1 MTNNI
6 NVAVVAVSTKKEQG
20 WIKCQTLGGKS
31 WNDLGMHFDKVK
43 FSDIFETAGIFE
55 IEYSSV
61 TSIETGYTSYLVE
74 NATLI
79 KSFTSILK
87 G

>member
-1 MTNNI
+1 MTNKI
-6 NVAVVAVSTKKEQG
+6 NVAVVAVSNKKQQG

-31 WNDLGMHFDKVK
+31 WNDLGMHFDKDK
-43 FSDIFETAGIFE
+43 FASTFATPGLFE
-55 IEYSSV
+55 IEYSSL

-79 KSFTSILK
+79 KAFATILK